1 MSNYISTQSKIMG
14 MVRYFAKFNRNIG
27 LFDTIGGVFK
37 PLDLNK
43 QDKELCVLIFN
54 HFSEDK
60 WDAYHYIVGE
70 EYANKIAQTA
80 YSFQDENNCRFFL
93 PRLYLKKMNDDK
105 QLHPYQICIC
115 VSKPALLCQYIAGVK
130 YAYGLS
136 TSGNKVNFEINSHT
150 DDIEDFKKIYSQFE
164 EQVKL
169 NEKELARYSLLRK
182 KYDIY
187 LKKLEINKDFC

>member
-14 MVRYFAKFNRNIG
+14 MIRYFAKFNRNIG
-27 LFDTIGGVFK
+27 LFDSFDGKFR

-43 QDKELCVLIFN
+43 PDKELWVLISNYFN
-54 HFSEDK
+54 GFRGDCF
-60 WDAYHYIVGE
+60 IVSE
-70 EYANKIAQTA
+70 EYTKIIDNA
-80 YSFQDENNCRFFL
+80 YRFQDENNYRFFL
-93 PRLYLKKMNDDK
+93 PRLYLKKMNDDM
-105 QLHPYQICIC
+105 QHHPYTICIC
-115 VSKPALLCQYIAGVK
+115 VSKPALLCQYIGNVK

-136 TSGNKVNFEINSHT
+136 TSGNKAIFKINSYT

-169 NEKELARYSLLRK
+169 NEKELARYSLLKK

-187 LKKLEINKDFC
+187 LKKLEINKDFQ